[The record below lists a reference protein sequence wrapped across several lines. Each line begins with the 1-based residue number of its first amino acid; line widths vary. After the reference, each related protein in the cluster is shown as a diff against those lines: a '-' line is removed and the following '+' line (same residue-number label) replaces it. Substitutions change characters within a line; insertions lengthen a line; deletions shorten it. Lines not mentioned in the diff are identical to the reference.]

1 MKAENHVLKLKQEMS
16 LLQVIG
22 QRGPKG
28 QEPPQQRWLP
38 WSGNASFPP
47 TQSSWP
53 CFSLLSGRVVGTYCI
68 VWDGTNPG
76 TNFPFL
82 WTRAG
87 GALKDGGGLGPSRVP
102 SGDTHA
108 GRQPPSYCLGQ
119 WLQLASHC
127 LSDALLWQ
135 PPKCFTALAHL
146 QAQVSNF
153 RRENEALRSGQG
165 ASLTVV
171 KQNTD
176 VALQNLRVVMNN
188 AHASIK

>member
-1 MKAENHVLKLKQEMS
+1 M
-16 LLQVIG
+16 
-22 QRGPKG
+22 RG
-28 QEPPQQRWLP
+28 
-38 WSGNASFPP
+38 AS
-47 TQSSWP
+47 P
-53 CFSLLSGRVVGTYCI
+53 C
-68 VWDGTNPG
+68 
-76 TNFPFL
+76 PFTA
-82 WTRAG
+82 WA
-87 GALKDGGGLGPSRVP
+87 K
-102 SGDTHA
+102 
-108 GRQPPSYCLGQ
+108 
-119 WLQLASHC
+119 WLQLASRC
-127 LSDALLWQ
+127 LSDALLWR